1 MAKAT
6 VQYKEVV
13 QPIEKVTLEI
23 NQSEAIT
30 LLAILARVGGCPLNS
45 PRKYADSIY
54 TALRDATNINHDKLR
69 ETDEHRS
76 LRAAE
81 NDGHRNSIHFYDYG
95 KGYYG

>member
-23 NQSEAIT
+23 NQTEAIT
-30 LLAILARVGGCPLNS
+30 LLAILARVGGSPINS

-54 TALRDATNINHDKLR
+54 TALRDATKMNHDMLK
-69 ETDEHRS
+69 ETGESRS
-76 LRAAE
+76 LCAAD
-81 NDGHRNSIHFYDYG
+81 NDGHYNSIHFYDYG
-95 KGYYG
+95 RG